1 MDKIEFLNRLRAALT
16 GRVDATVLAENL
28 AYYEDY
34 INSQMRMG
42 RTEEEVLQ
50 SLGDPR
56 LIAKTIIETN
66 EPDGSAVQEGKNNY
80 REDDDRNTAGRYV
93 IRHSRLPVGAWLVIV
108 IVVLIVILVVLFSL
122 LSFLVPFLLPV
133 LVVAFMIKLFRDWL
147 N

>member
-16 GRVDATVLAENL
+16 GRVDATVLAENI

-66 EPDGSAVQEGKNNY
+66 EMEGSTVQEGQTAY
-80 REDDDRNTAGRYV
+80 REDDGRNAGGRYV
-93 IRHSRLPVGAWLVIV
+93 MRHSHRPVWMWLVIAIV
-108 IVVLIVILVVLFSL
+108 ILIVVLVVLFSL

-133 LVVAFMIKLFRDWL
+133 LVVAFMVKLFRDWL